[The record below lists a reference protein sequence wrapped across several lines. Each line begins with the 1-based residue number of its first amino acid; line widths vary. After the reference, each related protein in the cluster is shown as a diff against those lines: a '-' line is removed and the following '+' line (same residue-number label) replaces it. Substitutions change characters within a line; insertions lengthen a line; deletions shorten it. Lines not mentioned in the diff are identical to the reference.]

1 MLKVGVSLRFA
12 ELAWYYVGKFDETAL
27 KVMLKVTR
35 RPVVKFLL
43 DRSRR
48 AHDFNLLGPDK
59 IQIGSDLRCTYT
71 DLPER
76 PRFCPAVP

>member
-1 MLKVGVSLRFA
+1 MLKVGVSLRFV

-27 KVMLKVTR
+27 KVMFQVTR
-35 RPVVKFLL
+35 VVKFLL

-59 IQIGSDLRCTYT
+59 I
-71 DLPER
+71 
-76 PRFCPAVP
+76 